1 MAGPLNATGYWPNP
15 KSPWPSW
22 KGSETVRVNIT
33 SETHWNPPTS
43 KVLAPGEYITYGMR
57 FAATTGGPRERD
69 AALAAVGEPVLRAVP
84 GYTLA
89 LDMTT
94 ARLMVVSAPAGAHV
108 INATSSDAAVLTV
121 TKTTV
126 NKRADG
132 CAATNTADAGAGAC
146 AAVATLALSPVSRG
160 RARVTIL
167 YSDGSVSIAHYMVLP
182 SFPEQVAR
190 VGKHWSNAR

>member
-1 MAGPLNATGYWPNP
+1 MPGLLSKQRNAAFVCSRGA
-15 KSPWPSW
+15 SLSLPWVQLSRNRNCRADDVD
-22 KGSETVRVNIT
+22 SRRRV
-33 SETHWNPPTS
+33 SCGWVVHRS
-43 KVLAPGEYITYGMR
+43 R
-57 FAATTGGPRERD
+57 
-69 AALAAVGEPVLRAVP
+69 VLRAVP

-132 CAATNTADAGAGAC
+132 CAATNTADAGAGKFIS
-146 AAVATLALSPVSRG
+146 LEVSNLG
-160 RARVTIL
+160 LWLFL
-167 YSDGSVSIAHYMVLP
+167 YTAGFLFHVECCI
-182 SFPEQVAR
+182 
-190 VGKHWSNAR
+190 G